1 MDDPTATSA
10 DPAPPAGSSS
20 TGDLLYDAFYGA
32 AIGGSVIALFFLV
45 VDSLGGRPLF
55 TPSILGQALFT
66 GADPSAADTIRLDM
80 VAYFSA
86 VHFASFLV
94 LGGIVSYLCRMM
106 GVAKTNFPVVTG
118 VIFVMLGVAF
128 FGADLLVLGGAAG
141 VLGVP
146 VVLAANL
153 VTAIA
158 MGLFLRR
165 AHADD

>member
-10 DPAPPAGSSS
+10 DPAPPTGSSPAA
-20 TGDLLYDAFYGA
+20 DLLYDAFYGA
-32 AIGGSVIALFFLV
+32 AVGGSVIALFFLL

-55 TPSILGQALFT
+55 TPSLLGQALFT
-66 GADPSAADTIRLDM
+66 GADPSATHTIRLDM

-86 VHFASFLV
+86 VHFAAFLV
-94 LGGIVSYLCRMM
+94 LGGIVSYLCRLI
-106 GVAKTNFPVVTG
+106 GVAKTNVPVVTG
-118 VIFVMLGVAF
+118 LIFVMLSVAF
-128 FGADLLVLGGAAG
+128 FGTDLLVLGGAAG

-158 MGLFLRR
+158 MGFFLRR
-165 AHADD
+165 AHAGD